1 MQIKS
6 VVIGLGK
13 IGMGYDYFSSKSK
26 MQKITSHANALN
38 IHSNF
43 SLSGGVDSNILKR
56 STFYKKYKVNAYSSY
71 TRAIEKT
78 KPGLVVVSTPIH
90 THYEILKKI
99 IKIKNIKII
108 LCEKPITDS
117 IVKTRKIYKLFIKSK
132 KLFFV
137 NYIRQYDPIINKVS
151 RSIKRDISNSSAE
164 IIVNYYNGF
173 YNNASHMLFLIS
185 KLFGFNPK
193 IKILSYKKKNP
204 NIYSNVNFEIK
215 YKKATVK
222 FFSKHQKTQ
231 KIKNEIEIIL
241 PNKKI
246 IFSFRSGKI
255 FIYKKK
261 RKIKSFNTY
270 MNISQYNVLNN
281 ISNYLKKKEKVL
293 CNTKDA
299 IRVEGMLNDI
309 LKKI

>member
-1 MQIKS
+1 
-6 VVIGLGK
+6 
-13 IGMGYDYFSSKSK
+13 
-26 MQKITSHANALN
+26 
-38 IHSNF
+38 
-43 SLSGGVDSNILKR
+43 
-56 STFYKKYKVNAYSSY
+56 
-71 TRAIEKT
+71 
-78 KPGLVVVSTPIH
+78 H
-90 THYEILKKI
+90 THYKILKKI

-117 IVKTRKIYKLFIKSK
+117 IIKTRKIYKLFMKNK

-151 RSIKRDISNSSAE
+151 RSIKKDISNSSAK

-193 IKILSYKKKNP
+193 IKILSFKKKNP
-204 NIYSNVNFEIK
+204 IIHSNVNFEIK
-215 YKKATVK
+215 YKNATVK
-222 FFSKHQKTQ
+222 FFSKNQKTQ
-231 KIKNEIEIIL
+231 KIKNEIEIML

-255 FIYKKK
+255 SIYRKK
-261 RKIKSFNTY
+261 RKITNLNTH
-270 MNISQYNVLNN
+270 MNISQYNVFNN
-281 ISNYLKKKEKVL
+281 ISNYLKNKEKIF

-299 IRVEGMLNDI
+299 FRLEGLLHN
-309 LKKI
+309 